1 MLKQESSLILFEMRT
16 GMNEFDYRILLPEKF
31 AAALISSHKMQQ
43 SNSFIQLSFYLPNK
57 FKSLSN
63 TFIFMYGIN
72 NGLSYICNLKIE
84 QIASIKHQYNIT
96 QA

>member
-1 MLKQESSLILFEMRT
+1 
-16 GMNEFDYRILLPEKF
+16 MNEFDYCILLPEKV
-31 AAALISSHKMQQ
+31 AAALISSHKMRR